1 MSGATSPMSP
11 RGAVRWRPAR
21 LGAFVCAGALAFGL
35 YGLSGNAGAQSEP
48 TVSVAK
54 VKGVGR
60 ALVDA
65 NDRPLYSLVNN
76 HQPVA
81 CAGTCPS
88 EFVPLTVAPGTQPTA
103 GKGVKGLGVA
113 TGGTQVTENDF
124 PLFLF
129 PGDAPRQANGQ
140 GMTSAGGT
148 WQVVKVTGKSGG
160 KKGGGGGGNAGTG
173 GVSF

>member
-1 MSGATSPMSP
+1 MLRSTCA
-11 RGAVRWRPAR
+11 AR
-21 LGAFVCAGALAFGL
+21 LAVVVSAGALAFGVF
-35 YGLSGNAGAQSEP
+35 GLWGAASAQSEP
-48 TVSVAK
+48 TVSVGTAK
-54 VKGVGR
+54 GIGKV
-60 ALVDA
+60 LVDA
-65 NDRPLYSLVNN
+65 NGHPLYSLVKK
-76 HQPVA
+76 HQPVQ
-81 CAGTCPS
+81 CTGSCLD
-88 EFVPLTVAPGTQPTA
+88 EFTPLTVVPGTQPTA